1 MSSWLLCPKI
11 HHRRWKGNFLQHY
24 TEMTTY
30 SKDLLPIHDNVQYSA
45 TAVNTITP
53 YWAGS
58 SKHYI
63 HFRILTNKEQW
74 PTKKFWYKERQKGLI
89 CWFTSWRTLRV
100 ESFILSNSSMQHMPL
115 SASTNAPLWDKV
127 TLFVIW
133 KINWKINTTVLEIT
147 GQQSILSSQW
157 DRY

>member
-11 HHRRWKGNFLQHY
+11 HHSWWKGNFLLRY

-30 SKDLLPIHDNVQYSA
+30 SPSMTMYNTLPLQSILEHLTELAAPNITLQDSDRQG
-45 TAVNTITP
+45 AV
-53 YWAGS
+53 
-58 SKHYI
+58 
-63 HFRILTNKEQW
+63 TNK
-74 PTKKFWYKERQKGLI
+74 KKVWYKERQKGLI
-89 CWFTSWRTLRV
+89 CWFTSWRILRV

-133 KINWKINTTVLEIT
+133 KINWKINTTVLETT